1 MVNVVSI
8 GEIESDKHKVVSES
22 DFNYD
27 SDIE

>member
-8 GEIESDKHKVVSES
+8 GEIDSDKNKVVSES